1 MAAPAASNSLT
12 TLSGWF
18 KTAYADEILNLI
30 PDNVHYAR
38 EINSVSKS
46 AKTGGD
52 YAHPVTLTSEQG
64 ITKAAA
70 GSGTFALNPP
80 IAMATR
86 QATLAPS
93 NFILRSGFDYE
104 TLTRL
109 EGKNAFV
116 TETTEPVKNMI
127 DSAFAYQE
135 MDIMWG
141 KSGVATILA
150 VGGAPTYTITVA
162 DFAPGMWWG
171 SEGRMVTIYS
181 AAGVLRGSDWISSYV
196 MTPGAPSF
204 TTTAAIPGVVATDV
218 VYFTN
223 GGAASEMNGLHQ
235 YMTAAG
241 IFLGINP
248 ATYQL
253 WAAGAA
259 YGVAGACSFNHIQT
273 AITTANQR
281 GLGVKDKGVEV
292 VLNPRTWTTL
302 ANDESALRAYDASFK
317 PSLYDNGAEDIKFY
331 SVAGPVRII
340 SHPFMKQG
348 YAFVHPPAKK
358 CMSKVGS
365 RVEPTFDIPGQI
377 KGQEYL
383 ATMPNNAGVE
393 TRLYWNAALFSGKRS
408 QFQLMTGI
416 VNP

>member
-18 KTAYADEILNLI
+18 KTSYADKILDLV

-38 EINSVSKS
+38 EIPAVSKG

-109 EGKNAFV
+109 EGKNAFES
-116 TETTEPVKNMI
+116 ETKEPVKNMI
-127 DSAFAYQE
+127 KSAYAYKE
-135 MDIMWG
+135 MDLMWG

-162 DFAPGMWWG
+162 DFAPGMWWA

-181 AAGVLRGSDWISSYV
+181 AAGVLRGSDWITSYV

-204 TTTAAIPGVVATDV
+204 TTSAAIPGVVGTDV
-218 VYFTN
+218 VYFSN

-235 YMTAAG
+235 YMTAG
-241 IFLGINP
+241 GVFLGINP
-248 ATYQL
+248 ATFQL
-253 WAAGAA
+253 WAAAAATGAA
-259 YGVAGACSFNHIQT
+259 GALSFNIIQN
-273 AITTANQR
+273 AITTAYQR
-281 GLGVKDKGVEV
+281 GLGCDDKGVEV
-292 VLNPRTWTTL
+292 MLNPRGWMTL
-302 ANDESALRAYDASFK
+302 ANDEAALRDYDASYK
-317 PSLYDNGAEDIKFY
+317 PSQYENGAEDIKFY

-348 YAFVHPPAKK
+348 YAFIHPPAKK
-358 CMSKVGS
+358 CMAEVGS
-365 RVEPTFDIPGQI
+365 RVKPTFDIPGAN

-383 ATMPNNAGVE
+383 QTMPNNAGVE
-393 TRLYWNAALFSGKRS
+393 TRLYWNASLFSGKRS
-408 QFQLMTGI
+408 QFQLITGI

>member
-1 MAAPAASNSLT
+1 MPAPTSSNSLT

-38 EINSVSKS
+38 EAKPVSKS

-52 YAHPVTLTSEQG
+52 YSHPVTLTSEQG
-64 ITKAAA
+64 ITKAPS
-70 GSGTFALNPP
+70 GSGTFPLNPP

-86 QATLAPS
+86 QAILAPS

-116 TETTEPVKNMI
+116 SETTEPVKNMI
-127 DSAFAYQE
+127 DSAYFYQE
-135 MDIMWG
+135 ADIMWG

-150 VGGAPTYTITVA
+150 AGGAPTYTITVA
-162 DFAPGMWWG
+162 EFAPGLWWG
-171 SEGRMVTIYS
+171 SENRMVTIYS
-181 AAGVLRGSDWISSYV
+181 AAGVLRGTDWISSYV

-204 TTTAAIPGVVATDV
+204 TTTAAIPGVAAGDV
-218 VYFTN
+218 VYFGN
-223 GGAASEMNGLHQ
+223 GGAVAEMNGLHQ

-259 YGVAGACSFNHIQT
+259 TPVAGACSFNIIQT
-273 AITTANQR
+273 AITTAYQR
-281 GLGVKDKGVEV
+281 GLGIKEKGVEV

-302 ANDESALRAYDASFK
+302 SNDEAALREYDASFK
-317 PSLYDNGAEDIKFY
+317 PSMYENGAEDIKFY

-340 SHPFMKQG
+340 SHPIMKQG
-348 YAFVHPPAKK
+348 YGFIHPPASK
-358 CMSKVGS
+358 CMYKVGS
-365 RVEPTFDIPGQI
+365 RTEPTFDIPGAN

-383 ATMPNNAGVE
+383 QTMPNNAGVE
-393 TRLYWNAALFSGKRS
+393 TRLFWNNALFSGKRS

>member
-18 KTAYADEILNLI
+18 KTAYADQILNLI

-38 EINSVSKS
+38 EIEPVSKS

-64 ITKAAA
+64 VTKAAA
-70 GSGTFALNPP
+70 GSGTFPLNPP
-80 IAMATR
+80 IAMGTR

-127 DSAFAYQE
+127 DSAFCYKE
-135 MDIMWG
+135 MDLMWG

-162 DFAPGMWWG
+162 DFAPGMWWA
-171 SEGRMVTIYS
+171 SEGRMVTVYS
-181 AAGVLRGSDWISSYV
+181 AAGVLRGSDWVASYV

-204 TTTAAIPGVVATDV
+204 TTTAAIPGVVGTDV
-218 VYFTN
+218 VYFSN
-223 GGAASEMNGLHQ
+223 GGAASEMNGIHQ

-241 IFLGINP
+241 AFLGINP
-248 ATYQL
+248 ANFQL
-253 WAAGAA
+253 WAAAA
-259 YGVAGACSFNHIQT
+259 ATAVAGACSFNIIQN

-281 GLGVKDKGVEV
+281 GLGVKEKGVEV
-292 VLNPRTWTTL
+292 ILNPRTWTTL
-302 ANDESALRAYDASFK
+302 ANDESALREYDSSFK
-317 PSLYDNGAEDIKFY
+317 PSQYENGAEDIKFY

-340 SHPFMKQG
+340 SHPMMKQG

-358 CMSKVGS
+358 CMLEVGS
-365 RVEPTFDIPGQI
+365 RVKPTFDIPGQT

-383 ATMPNNAGVE
+383 AQMPNNAGVE